1 MHTAYKNYDIQ
12 FNEDTGKFS
21 VSELGLETELWSEA
35 TAAIRAAIRDEKK
48 SEKVNKVAVLKLERY
63 GRDKLAEGF
72 AGKKDDNT
80 RWGEYYWFTTGKER
94 SKEAARDLILDTQ
107 ENRDILEKY
116 LSLLEES
123 KRLDLRAQE
132 VLDTAETMA
141 KTDED

>member
-21 VSELGLETELWSEA
+21 VSELGLET
-35 TAAIRAAIRDEKK
+35 TAAIRAAVRDEKK
-48 SEKVNKVAVLKLERY
+48 AEKVNKIAVLKLDRY
-63 GRDKLAEGF
+63 GRDKLVEGF

-94 SKEAARDLILDTQ
+94 SKEAARDLILDTK
-107 ENRDILEKY
+107 ENRDILAEY
-116 LSLLEES
+116 LSLMEES
-123 KRLDLRAQE
+123 RRLDKRAQE
-132 VLDTAETMA
+132 VLDTTKTMA